1 MTNEEAA
8 IERSRIVEADRERV
22 AKERSATTEERVQQQ
37 ALKNSE
43 RRAERETAVQSITSG
58 SVNLQEIARQGG
70 ALGRRIERE
79 IRRFEQTGQVS
90 SWLAGETIKAEAA
103 QNAAQQS
110 AFRQAV
116 VDVVST
122 SQNPLELNVGIPFA
136 SLHKEPKI
144 PEAPTGG
151 CTGLN
156 IYSKTV
162 GTPPDT
168 VQQVWVGVGTIAGQ
182 TPDGFNPTDGK
193 LIAVGGTGNVW
204 AEVEID
210 GDTGEIN
217 SLNVDGGGTT
227 PENTDTKFYYT
238 LGYFEFGTNSV
249 TITNYGCG
257 GIEVTICRN
266 WFAYEAPFYG
276 VTLAR
281 CGCSSS
287 GY

>member
-1 MTNEEAA
+1 MTSEEAA
-8 IERSRIVEADRERV
+8 IERSRIIEADRERV

-122 SQNPLELNVGIPFA
+122 SQNPLELNVGIPFE
-136 SLHKEPKI
+136 SLHKKPEI
-144 PEAPTGG
+144 PEAAPDI

-257 GIEVTICRN
+257 GIEVTVCRN
-266 WFAYEAPFYG
+266 WFAAEDPFYG
-276 VTLAR
+276 VTLTR
-281 CGCSSS
+281 CGCSGS